1 MLSTHLARHLSG
13 PQATT
18 SLLTDLLL
26 PSAVLQLC
34 LVPTLRSTG
43 ERLPGAFFIPTAL
56 WKLWR
61 SSWAARI
68 LSNQC
73 FGHSQLESS
82 NNNNVLPDSVAGPQQ
97 RPLHAQEAESKSG
110 TMLPFRNHGNQGF
123 FHQAA
128 PPQWMQMNMNM
139 MNQRQMFMHQQ
150 QNMYVQPPQITLTPG
165 LYSDAQVYF
174 KGNRSRGPMGHRGGN
189 QFGPRLNQTQPL
201 FPQDN
206 DRHRP
211 KLK

>member
-1 MLSTHLARHLSG
+1 MLSTHLARLLSG

-26 PSAVLQLC
+26 PSALLQLC
-34 LVPTLRSTG
+34 LVPTLRSSG
-43 ERLPGAFFIPTAL
+43 ERLPGVFFIPTAL
-56 WKLWR
+56 WKLLR

-68 LSNQC
+68 LSNRC
-73 FGHSQLESS
+73 FGHSQLETS
-82 NNNNVLPDSVAGPQQ
+82 NNNNVLPDSIASPQQ
-97 RPLHAQEAESKSG
+97 RLPHAQEEESKSG
-110 TMLPFRNHGNQGF
+110 TMLPFRYHGNQGF

-128 PPQWMQMNMNM
+128 PPQWMPMNM
-139 MNQRQMFMHQQ
+139 MNQRQMFMQQQQ
-150 QNMYVQPPQITLTPG
+150 QNMYIQPPQIAPTPG

-174 KGNRSRGPMGHRGGN
+174 KGNRSQGSMGHRGGN

-201 FPQDN
+201 HPQDS